1 MTDPITDAVRRLK
14 ELQEDVERLKAGRD
28 EEGEPRVY
36 ISERDRST
44 ATDEQHVRGNDVEAV
59 DVATARDEQHV
70 RGNDVEAVDVATARD
85 EQHVRGNDVEA
96 VDVATARDEQ
106 RDLRLQREHEPA
118 TWNSAGWNTS
128 GYND

>member
-1 MTDPITDAVRRLK
+1 MTDPLTDAVRRLK

-44 ATDEQHVRGNDVEAV
+44 ATDEQHVRA
-59 DVATARDEQHV
+59 
-70 RGNDVEAVDVATARD
+70 
-85 EQHVRGNDVEA
+85 NDVEA